1 MAAPPLILGLK
12 MRAENLPR
20 DYRPRDGNQ
29 VCGPDRTERGALR
42 DGRLAT
48 PRGRRPRPPG
58 RGGGAAAVEG

>member
-1 MAAPPLILGLK
+1 